1 LKAPCWALSP
11 ERAVTPLE
19 TGFDWIEHTSLSMWV
34 RGESMFAFP
43 LILSAHTLGMGFL
56 AGTSAGIDLRLLG
69 LAPRVPLSDLARFYP
84 VMWCA
89 LALNFAS
96 GTLLLI
102 GYPYKAFTN
111 PLFYVKLTLIA
122 AAVYLVLRIRRE
134 ILLQP
139 ELTARV
145 LRRGRLLATVSLGCW
160 IGVIAAG
167 RLLAYTYTWLL
178 VGMRNNF

>member
-1 LKAPCWALSP
+1 MPFWARS
-11 ERAVTPLE
+11 RKRIVTPFE
-19 TGFDWIEHTSLSMWV
+19 AGFDWIEHTSLSLWV

-43 LILSAHTLGMGFL
+43 LILSMHTLGMGFL

-69 LAPRVPLSDLARFYP
+69 LANRVPLSALEKFYP
-84 VMWCA
+84 VMWLA

-134 ILLQP
+134 VLLQP
-139 ELTARV
+139 EPRDGSV
-145 LRRGRLLATVSLGCW
+145 SSRGRLLAVASLACW
-160 IGVIAAG
+160 VGVIFAG
-167 RLLAYTYTWLL
+167 RFLAYTYTFLL